1 MDQIIVLI
9 NNEQQDI
16 QRESGLGT
24 VRYPVNSEE
33 EINYCITVAGEEKES
48 WFITVYPELPLE
60 IYITLNEEYV

>member
-33 EINYCITVAGEEKES
+33 KISYSITVAGEEKES
-48 WFITVYPELPLE
+48 
-60 IYITLNEEYV
+60 